1 MQNTK
6 KITIEYIPML
16 GSFLDENDI
25 KWSYFHGKESTDY
38 ITIYYTTV
46 EQLFMIAYQFGQF
59 VIENK

>member
-1 MQNTK
+1 
-6 KITIEYIPML
+6 ML